1 MIPEWSSIPCFLQL
15 KSEFGNTHV
24 AEKGIT
30 SFFFAAAQCSPVCLC
45 DTFFIHSSVHR
56 HLAGFLVL
64 PMVNT
69 AAVNTAV
76 HVSFWITVFRWP
88 LKQHHMISVS
98 WVSGLPAC
106 PVDLGLGLFQN
117 LREMIEGDIFGDI
130 DTDTDTDPLLF
141 VFIRRTLTDT
151 DPMATPWSPPTSP
164 QTAFTPILEKF
175 ALAVECLCVLNRPLT
190 TAGGSEGGTAHRP
203 PEYHLLV
210 LKSS

>member
-24 AEKGIT
+24 AAKGIT

-56 HLAGFLVL
+56 HLACFLVL

-130 DTDTDTDPLLF
+130 DTDTPYCLCLLGGLWL
-141 VFIRRTLTDT
+141 IQ
-151 DPMATPWSPPTSP
+151 TPWPHPGLPPP
-164 QTAFTPILEKF
+164 
-175 ALAVECLCVLNRPLT
+175 ALRQPSLPSWR
-190 TAGGSEGGTAHRP
+190 S
-203 PEYHLLV
+203 LLWLWNASV
-210 LKSS
+210 FWTDLWQ

>member
-1 MIPEWSSIPCFLQL
+1 
-15 KSEFGNTHV
+15 
-24 AEKGIT
+24 
-30 SFFFAAAQCSPVCLC
+30 
-45 DTFFIHSSVHR
+45 
-56 HLAGFLVL
+56 
-64 PMVNT
+64 
-69 AAVNTAV
+69 
-76 HVSFWITVFRWP
+76 
-88 LKQHHMISVS
+88 MISVS

-117 LREMIEGDIFGDI
+117 LREMIAGDIFGDI
-130 DTDTDTDPLLF
+130 DTD
-141 VFIRRTLTDT
+141 TDT